1 METEAFD
8 FFYTET
14 EAFDDGSFRRRE
26 GTVISLRS
34 RSSLFNGVGQ
44 QGDDII
50 Y

>member
-8 FFYTET
+8 E
-14 EAFDDGSFRRRE
+14 DGSFRRRE
-26 GTVISLRS
+26 GTVIGPRP